1 MRKRFFK
8 IALNVSSRLVG
19 LVNRTNGSL
28 VSPGKKRSYLL
39 YVPETFDPAAPTP
52 LVISLHGLAEW
63 PAHQRQISRWNELAS
78 QYGFIVVYPCGTR
91 LTKSSSFWKLR
102 LRRDVLRA
110 KRVAAWGIGLKGERG
125 MLRLRARV
133 GCVQQLEL

>member
-8 IALNVSSRLVG
+8 IALNVSSRLIG

-28 VSPGKKRSYLL
+28 VSLGKKQSYLL
-39 YVPETFDPAAPTP
+39 YVPETYNPAAPTP

-63 PAHQRQISRWNELAS
+63 PAHQRQISRWNELPS

-91 LTKSSSFWKLR
+91 LRKSSSLGMLCVGK
-102 LRRDVLRA
+102 DVLQVQ
-110 KRVAAWGIGLKGERG
+110 RVKWWDGVDG
-125 MLRLRARV
+125 
-133 GCVQQLEL
+133 